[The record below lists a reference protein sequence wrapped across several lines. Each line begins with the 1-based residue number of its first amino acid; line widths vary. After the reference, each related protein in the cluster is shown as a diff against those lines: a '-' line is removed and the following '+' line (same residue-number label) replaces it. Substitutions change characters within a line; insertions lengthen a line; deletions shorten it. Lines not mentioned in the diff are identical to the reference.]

1 MHRMAVAATIAAAAL
16 VTSACSSV
24 SDQLD
29 GREVGSLEQSEDSS
43 SSLLVTRQWGVV
55 DGLLSVVVQNA
66 TDRTLRYAKGYITA
80 RTDQN
85 EIVAASIESDGTCC
99 EVVDLAPGEEY
110 GFYLDVGDSASEIT
124 RVDMGYRS
132 FSWAPADEASTGTT
146 AVRAQPVR
154 LDQEPAGAVVRA
166 DLLSDGP
173 HDEVV
178 AQAFLTDEAGDFL
191 AVVSGRWTC
200 LVDGRRAISM
210 QLFHPLPR
218 GARVER
224 VVVHPV
230 SDDPTRET
238 PDCAQPG
245 AAL

>member
-1 MHRMAVAATIAAAAL
+1 MHRKVVAAAIATAAL
-16 VTSACSSV
+16 VTSGCSAV

-29 GREVGSLEQSEDSS
+29 GREVGSLEQTEDASS
-43 SSLLVTRQWGVV
+43 ALLVTRQWGVV

-66 TDRTLRYAKGYITA
+66 TDRTLRYATGYITA
-80 RTDQN
+80 RTDEN

-110 GFYLDVGDSASEIT
+110 GFYLDVGDGASDIT
-124 RVDMGYRS
+124 RVDMGYRN
-132 FSWAPADEASTGTT
+132 FSWAPAGEPAPDTGVVQ
-146 AVRAQPVR
+146 AKP
-154 LDQEPAGAVVRA
+154 LGLEEEPAGAVVRA

-173 HDEVV
+173 YDEVV

-200 LVDGRRAISM
+200 LVDGRRSISM

-230 SDDPTRET
+230 SDDPTRER
-238 PDCAQPG
+238 PDCAQSG